1 LSPSYIARFATP
13 AVRQGLSETGYIE
26 GQNVTVEYRLADGQ
40 YDRLPGLAA
49 DLVDRKVAV
58 ILAAGGSDPAKLA
71 KAATTTI
78 PIVFISAADPVKAGV
93 VTNFSRPEANVT
105 GVSLIG
111 SALEAKRVELL
122 EQLVPGV
129 PLIGV
134 LVNPKYPDAEL
145 QIREVQEAAGATKR
159 QIDIVLASTE
169 SEIDTAFATLVQRGV
184 GALVIV
190 QDVFFNS
197 RRELLVTLAARYKLP
212 AIYNQREYAE
222 IGGLISYGT
231 QFADG
236 YRQAGVYV
244 GKILNGAN
252 PSDLPIMQPTKFE
265 MMINIKTA
273 KTLGLEIPPQLLAR
287 ADEVIE

>member
-1 LSPSYIARFATP
+1 MVNMIGCRAWRSILWTARSPSFWP
-13 AVRQGLSETGYIE
+13 QE
-26 GQNVTVEYRLADGQ
+26 
-40 YDRLPGLAA
+40 
-49 DLVDRKVAV
+49 VA
-58 ILAAGGSDPAKLA
+58 IQKLA
-71 KAATTTI
+71 KAATATI

-111 SALEAKRVELL
+111 STLEAKRVELL

-129 PLIGV
+129 ALIGV

-190 QDVFFNS
+190 QDVFNS

-244 GKILNGAN
+244 GKILKGAN